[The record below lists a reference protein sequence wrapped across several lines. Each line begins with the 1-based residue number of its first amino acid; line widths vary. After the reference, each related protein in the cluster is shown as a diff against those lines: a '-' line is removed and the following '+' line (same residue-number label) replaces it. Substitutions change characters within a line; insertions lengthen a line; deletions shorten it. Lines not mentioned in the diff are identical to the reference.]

1 MEIPQFHW
9 ANNKH
14 ELSLVMENECN
25 AMIIQCLIINNLF
38 KCYVFQK
45 EAASYTY
52 LIFILHLHI
61 KTNLLP
67 VLSSPIFVKD
77 VKFRGQRKC
86 SLLLLVPMICIRACQ
101 GKHLVS
107 DAESK
112 KRKVMPNRRWKPS
125 LFWKNSIFYIAG
137 TTILKTS
144 FLLFQKVTY
153 FANKR
158 K

>member
-25 AMIIQCLIINNLF
+25 AMIIQCLMINNLF
-38 KCYVFQK
+38 QCYVFQK
-45 EAASYTY
+45 EAASYSY

-61 KTNLLP
+61 NTNLLP

-77 VKFRGQRKC
+77 VKFKGQRRC
-86 SLLLLVPMICIRACQ
+86 SPLLLVPVICIRARQ

-112 KRKVMPNRRWKPS
+112 KGKLCQTGGESHPC
-125 LFWKNSIFYIAG
+125 FE
-137 TTILKTS
+137 KTA
-144 FLLFQKVTY
+144 FFTWQALPY
-153 FANKR
+153 
-158 K
+158 

>member
-14 ELSLVMENECN
+14 ELLLVMENECN
-25 AMIIQCLIINNLF
+25 VMIIQCLIINNLF

-45 EAASYTY
+45 GAASYSY

-61 KTNLLP
+61 KTHNLP

-77 VKFRGQRKC
+77 VNFMGQRRC
-86 SLLLLVPMICIRACQ
+86 SPLFWVPVICIRACQ

-107 DAESK
+107 DAENEKGKLCQMGGESHPCFEK
-112 KRKVMPNRRWKPS
+112 QHFTHGRHYK
-125 LFWKNSIFYIAG
+125 
-137 TTILKTS
+137 LKTS
-144 FLLFQKVTY
+144 FISKGLGLGL
-153 FANKR
+153 ANKR